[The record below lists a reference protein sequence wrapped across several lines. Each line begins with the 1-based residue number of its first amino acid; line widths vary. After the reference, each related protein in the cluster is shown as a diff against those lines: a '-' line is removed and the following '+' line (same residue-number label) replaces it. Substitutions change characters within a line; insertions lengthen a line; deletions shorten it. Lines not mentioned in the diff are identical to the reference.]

1 MGICCKDSPPVEK
14 PALIPPYQN
23 NVYIPN
29 NIQNNNI
36 INPPQVY
43 DYNLYKQ
50 KYMAKKKNNEI
61 NNLNQEYN
69 NIKINSRIFYD
80 DIEIQKQYIANYRAF
95 VAELNYQLNDLKD
108 QLNINL
114 IEQEY
119 NQYMQKEE
127 NADLLNDLENI
138 TYRIKEFKYL
148 IKKQKHELKN
158 LENNFQIIQEQFND
172 INENEQD
179 LIPIK
184 LNYIKQNLVENKKI
198 INKLNQNKN
207 LYEQKKIEIENYI
220 EIIQSMTKVKINQ
233 IKVKRKENIKIHVKK
248 KYNNNYQNLS
258 DSLFLKGSMLL
269 GIKDFGNAKN
279 IFKSMY
285 LFKDSQNEDNFNEQK
300 LLRKNW
306 HQICTI
312 NDEYDLHEINYELKA
327 VGIPEGMNF
336 TSSSLGFVLDTNNEI
351 EKLMRR
357 GYKD

>member
-23 NVYIPN
+23 NIYTPN

-119 NQYMQKEE
+119 NQYKQKEE

-184 LNYIKQNLVENKKI
+184 LNYIKQNLIENKKI

-207 LYEQKKIEIENYI
+207 LYENR
-220 EIIQSMTKVKINQ
+220 N
-233 IKVKRKENIKIHVKK
+233 RKLHR
-248 KYNNNYQNLS
+248 NN
-258 DSLFLKGSMLL
+258 
-269 GIKDFGNAKN
+269 
-279 IFKSMY
+279 
-285 LFKDSQNEDNFNEQK
+285 
-300 LLRKNW
+300 
-306 HQICTI
+306 TI
-312 NDEYDLHEINYELKA
+312 NDKSKNKSNQSETQGK
-327 VGIPEGMNF
+327 
-336 TSSSLGFVLDTNNEI
+336 
-351 EKLMRR
+351 
-357 GYKD
+357 YKNTC